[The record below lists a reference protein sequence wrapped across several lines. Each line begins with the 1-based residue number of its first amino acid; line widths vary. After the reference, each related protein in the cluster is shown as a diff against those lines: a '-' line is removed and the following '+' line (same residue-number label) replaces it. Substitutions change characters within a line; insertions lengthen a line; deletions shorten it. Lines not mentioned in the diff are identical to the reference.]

1 LLDHQLSKREEN
13 NVDPAGWDMYGA
25 SDEAPVVSKREE
37 NNVDPAGWDMYG
49 ASDEAPVVS

>member
-37 NNVDPAGWDMYG
+37 NNVDPAGWDMYE